1 MVQSDALLHPLL
13 LNPAS
18 GFYVAQKCFALQT
31 CVNPELSG
39 RDPCSIRPAPMSPA
53 PMCQS
58 LTRATQ
64 HQRTVTM
71 LARRDILTRGSLAAL
86 VLALAPNALAPKAW
100 AQESKTAL
108 FKVVTSK
115 DEIII
120 GLTTDELKALGGTDA
135 AAVAHALAQK
145 GDMAVWQYNVHRG
158 ANGELQESPTAKIGL
173 IANSSLRVEP
183 YSTTYAIVP
192 HQ

>member
-1 MVQSDALLHPLL
+1 
-13 LNPAS
+13 
-18 GFYVAQKCFALQT
+18 
-31 CVNPELSG
+31 
-39 RDPCSIRPAPMSPA
+39 
-53 PMCQS
+53 
-58 LTRATQ
+58 
-64 HQRTVTM
+64 M
-71 LARRDILTRGSLAAL
+71 LARRDILTCGSLAAL
-86 VLALAPNALAPKAW
+86 FVALAPNAW
-100 AQESKTAL
+100 AQETKQENKTAL

-158 ANGELQESPTAKIGL
+158 ANGELQESPTARIGL

>member
-1 MVQSDALLHPLL
+1 
-13 LNPAS
+13 
-18 GFYVAQKCFALQT
+18 
-31 CVNPELSG
+31 
-39 RDPCSIRPAPMSPA
+39 
-53 PMCQS
+53 
-58 LTRATQ
+58 
-64 HQRTVTM
+64 M
-71 LARRDILTRGSLAAL
+71 LARRDILTCGSLAAL
-86 VLALAPNALAPKAW
+86 LVALAPSAFAPKAW

-158 ANGELQESPTAKIGL
+158 ANGELQESPTARIGL

-183 YSTTYAIVP
+183 YSTTYTIVP

>member
-1 MVQSDALLHPLL
+1 
-13 LNPAS
+13 
-18 GFYVAQKCFALQT
+18 
-31 CVNPELSG
+31 
-39 RDPCSIRPAPMSPA
+39 
-53 PMCQS
+53 
-58 LTRATQ
+58 
-64 HQRTVTM
+64 M
-71 LARRDILTRGSLAAL
+71 LARRDILTCGSLAAL
-86 VLALAPNALAPKAW
+86 LVALAPNARAQENK
-100 AQESKTAL
+100 QESKTAL

-120 GLTTDELKALGGTDA
+120 GLTNDELKALGGTDA

-158 ANGELQESPTAKIGL
+158 ANGELQESPTARIGL

-183 YSTTYAIVP
+183 YSTTYTIVP

>member
-1 MVQSDALLHPLL
+1 
-13 LNPAS
+13 
-18 GFYVAQKCFALQT
+18 
-31 CVNPELSG
+31 
-39 RDPCSIRPAPMSPA
+39 
-53 PMCQS
+53 
-58 LTRATQ
+58 
-64 HQRTVTM
+64 M
-71 LARRDILTRGSLAAL
+71 LARRDILTCGSLAAL
-86 VLALAPNALAPKAW
+86 LVALAPNAW
-100 AQESKTAL
+100 AQEAKQETKTAL

-158 ANGELQESPTAKIGL
+158 ANGELQESPTARIGL

-183 YSTTYAIVP
+183 YSTTYTIVP

>member
-1 MVQSDALLHPLL
+1 
-13 LNPAS
+13 
-18 GFYVAQKCFALQT
+18 
-31 CVNPELSG
+31 
-39 RDPCSIRPAPMSPA
+39 
-53 PMCQS
+53 
-58 LTRATQ
+58 
-64 HQRTVTM
+64 M
-71 LARRDILTRGSLAAL
+71 LARRDILTCGSLAAL
-86 VLALAPNALAPKAW
+86 LAALAPNAW
-100 AQESKTAL
+100 AQESKQENKTAL

-120 GLTTDELKALGGTDA
+120 GLTSDELKALGGTDA

-183 YSTTYAIVP
+183 YSTTYTIVP